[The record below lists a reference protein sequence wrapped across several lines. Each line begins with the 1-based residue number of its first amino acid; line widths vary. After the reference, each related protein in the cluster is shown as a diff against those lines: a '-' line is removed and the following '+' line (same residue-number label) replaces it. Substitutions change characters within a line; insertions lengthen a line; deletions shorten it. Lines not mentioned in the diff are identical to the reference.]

1 MAFNIAYKF
10 QVLDGFSGNL
20 SKFTTKLKGIT
31 PVMRR
36 AALSVSGGFK
46 KMGEG
51 IDRARGKMTGLS
63 LGITAFGALAGR
75 NILSF
80 QKGMNLLEA
89 ASGATKE
96 EMVDLRKTAR
106 DLGRVTEFTAG
117 NAAFAMAELGKAG
130 FTAKENIETIPAVL
144 SLASAGSLGL
154 AEAAGIVSGTLK
166 GFGIDTKESGR
177 VADVLA
183 KAASS
188 AKTTVGQM
196 GFALSKVGPI
206 AKTIGVDLETTSAIL
221 AIFQDQNIEASLAG
235 TGLRGIL
242 AKLSKTTPEANKAFK
257 AMGISTKQIGEFMKK
272 GDIIGLFKKF
282 SEAGLDA
289 KKAAQIFGLETLT
302 TALAFSSAAD
312 KVEKLTAGLRGAE
325 GTAKRMA
332 ETQLQGLPGAIK
344 IAQSA
349 FESLQ
354 LQIGEAGLTKRLAQL
369 ANGVKTFSN
378 NLEKMDPAL
387 LAAAVDLGFLFVGIT
402 AVLVPLGALSFAVS
416 GLAAL
421 VGAISFVAVT
431 ASMSGMILPAI
442 ALLAAVE
449 RLTVKWDD
457 LKKTFKD
464 EGFLASVKEF
474 FGLKDLFGLEALD
487 RTTATTKRLESA
499 LRERGISFPN
509 RAGGLDASREI
520 LSNRRDL
527 QNRLAARGSS
537 TDVNL
542 NGSININTDSGAAVQ
557 STELGISGANGNIGL
572 NAAGAQ

>member
-1 MAFNIAYKF
+1 
-10 QVLDGFSGNL
+10 
-20 SKFTTKLKGIT
+20 
-31 PVMRR
+31 
-36 AALSVSGGFK
+36 
-46 KMGEG
+46 
-51 IDRARGKMTGLS
+51 
-63 LGITAFGALAGR
+63 
-75 NILSF
+75 
-80 QKGMNLLEA
+80 
-89 ASGATKE
+89 
-96 EMVDLRKTAR
+96 MVDLKSTVRE
-106 DLGRVTEFTAG
+106 LGRTTAFTAG
-117 NAAFAMAELGKAG
+117 DAAFAMAELGKAG
-130 FTAKENIETIPAVL
+130 FTARENIETIPAVL
-144 SLASAGSLGL
+144 SLASAGSLEL

-188 AKTTVGQM
+188 AKTTVSQM

-221 AIFQDQNIEASLAG
+221 ALFQDQNIEASLAG

-312 KVEKLTAGLRGAE
+312 KVETLTSKLRNAE

-332 ETQLQGLPGAIK
+332 ETQLQGLPGALK

-354 LQIGEAGLTKRLAQL
+354 LQIGDAGLTKRFIQL
-369 ANGVKTFSN
+369 ANGVRDFSN

-387 LAAAVDLGFLFVGIT
+387 LAAAVDLGFMFVGVT
-402 AVLVPLGALSFAVS
+402 AILIPLGALAFVIS
-416 GLAAL
+416 GLATL
-421 VGAISFVAVT
+421 VGGISFVAVT
-431 ASMSGMILPAI
+431 ASMSGMILPAV
-442 ALLAAVE
+442 ALLAAIE

-464 EGFLASVKEF
+464 EGFLASIKEF

-487 RTTATTKRLESA
+487 RTAATTKRLESI
-499 LRERGISFPN
+499 LTERGISFPE
-509 RAGGLDASREI
+509 RAGGLEASRAL

-527 QNRLAARGSS
+527 QNRLAARGSP

-542 NGSININTDSGAAVQ
+542 NGNINIRTDSGTTVQ
-557 STELGISGANGNIGL
+557 SSELGVSGAGGNLGL